1 MNAISPQPCVFMSRN
16 YDEQLVKT
24 DWNPLLREQFELPYW
39 HELQSFVRSERAAH
53 QVFPEH
59 ADVFRALHL
68 TSHADV
74 RVVILGQDPYHGPG
88 QAHGLSFSVR
98 PGVAVPPS
106 LRNIYKELHTD
117 LGIQHPGHGNLE
129 TWARNGV
136 LLLNSV
142 LTVRAHDAGSHRKRG
157 WETLT
162 DRIIQVVSKKPET
175 VVFILW
181 GNFARSKAALI
192 ADHHHIIESPHP
204 SPLSASRGF
213 FDTKPFSRANQAL
226 VAAGREPVDWS
237 VPPLS

>member
-1 MNAISPQPCVFMSRN
+1 MSRK
-16 YDEQLVKT
+16 YDQHLVKT
-24 DWNPLLREQFELPYW
+24 DWNPLLREHFEQPYW
-39 HELQSFVRSERAAH
+39 DELQTFVQAERAQH
-53 QVFPEH
+53 HVFPAHE
-59 ADVFRALHL
+59 DVFSALNL
-68 TSHADV
+68 TPYADV

-106 LRNIYKELHTD
+106 LRNIYKELHDD
-117 LGIQHPGHGNLE
+117 LGIEHPGHGNLE
-129 TWARNGV
+129 AWARSGV

-142 LTVRAHDAGSHRKRG
+142 LTVRAHNAGSHRKQG

-162 DRIIQVVSKKPET
+162 DSIIQVVSEKPAP

-181 GNFARSKAALI
+181 GNFARSKASLI

-213 FDTKPFSRANQAL
+213 FGTKPFSRANDAL
-226 VAAGREPVDWS
+226 VAAGRQPVDWS
-237 VPPLS
+237 LPPADS

>member
-1 MNAISPQPCVFMSRN
+1 
-16 YDEQLVKT
+16 
-24 DWNPLLREQFELPYW
+24 
-39 HELQSFVRSERAAH
+39 
-53 QVFPEH
+53 VFP
-59 ADVFRALHL
+59 ADDDVFSALRL
-68 TSHADV
+68 TRYADV

-106 LRNIYKELHTD
+106 LRNIYKELHDD
-117 LGIQHPGHGNLE
+117 LGIEHPGHGNLE
-129 TWARNGV
+129 AWARNGV

-142 LTVRAHDAGSHRKRG
+142 LTVRAHDAGSHRKQG

-162 DRIIQVVSKKPET
+162 DRIIQVVSEKLEP

-181 GNFARSKAALI
+181 GNFARSKAPLI

-213 FDTKPFSRANQAL
+213 FGTKPFSRANDAL
-226 VAAGREPVDWS
+226 AASSREPIDWS
-237 VPPLS
+237 LPPLDG